1 MLDFIAGILDKIRK
15 YKPKEENIRKLFA
28 FLKKE
33 EQKGHK
39 EVINIRAND
48 SISKK

>member
-1 MLDFIAGILDKIRK
+1 MAEIRGK

-33 EQKGHK
+33 QQDQPK
-39 EVINIRAND
+39 EVKIIKD
-48 SISKK
+48 VK

>member
-1 MLDFIAGILDKIRK
+1 MLTFIAGILDKIRK

-33 EQKGHK
+33 EQKQQNQ
-39 EVINIRAND
+39 INQLP
-48 SISKK
+48 K